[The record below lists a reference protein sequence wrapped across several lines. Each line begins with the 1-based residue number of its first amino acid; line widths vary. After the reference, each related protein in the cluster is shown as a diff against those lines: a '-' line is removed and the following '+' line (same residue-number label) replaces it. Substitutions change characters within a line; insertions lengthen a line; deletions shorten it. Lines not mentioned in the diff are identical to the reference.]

1 MIEQNNSAV
10 KRVVIVG
17 GGTAGWLVAASLAA
31 HFDTSDDGLQ
41 VTLVESDTIGTI
53 GVGEGTW
60 PSMRTT
66 LNKIGISETDF
77 VRICGASFKQ
87 GSQFRGW
94 RDGRGES
101 YYHPFSLPEQFAAVN
116 PWDWWQATN
125 SATDYAHAVSS
136 QTSVCEASKAPKQIE
151 MPGYAYA
158 LNYGYHLDAG
168 KFAEMLRAHSTERLS
183 VKHVVDHLV
192 GVETD
197 ADDFLI
203 GVRGEKSGL
212 IEGDLFIDCSG
223 FHAFLLNGHY
233 GIGVNT
239 EPAKYLFND
248 RALAV
253 QLPYDSEQSPIA
265 SVTLGTAH
273 SAGWTWDIGLQ
284 HRRGV
289 GRLYSSA
296 HQTDE
301 EAEAGLR
308 EYVEQSAPH
317 VEFDQLNPRQ
327 IKFQSGFRNKF
338 WHKNCV
344 AIGLSAGFVEPLEA
358 SALVL
363 VELGAKFLCD
373 HMPVDRQVM
382 AITARR
388 FNEQFTYRWNE
399 IVRFLKLHYVLSRR
413 DDSDYWRAHRQ
424 PETNPGDL
432 NELLALWRTRAP
444 WHQDEGRVDDLF
456 PSASYQYVLY
466 GMGFETK
473 NNGHGKRRMPN
484 FEEVSRKRYQQ
495 EQQYLSH
502 LPTNRELVQQ
512 LLTREFRAG

>member
-1 MIEQNNSAV
+1 
-10 KRVVIVG
+10 
-17 GGTAGWLVAASLAA
+17 
-31 HFDTSDDGLQ
+31 
-41 VTLVESDTIGTI
+41 
-53 GVGEGTW
+53 
-60 PSMRTT
+60 
-66 LNKIGISETDF
+66 
-77 VRICGASFKQ
+77 
-87 GSQFRGW
+87 
-94 RDGRGES
+94 
-101 YYHPFSLPEQFAAVN
+101 
-116 PWDWWQATN
+116 
-125 SATDYAHAVSS
+125 
-136 QTSVCEASKAPKQIE
+136 
-151 MPGYAYA
+151 
-158 LNYGYHLDAG
+158 
-168 KFAEMLRAHSTERLS
+168 
-183 VKHVVDHLV
+183 
-192 GVETD
+192 
-197 ADDFLI
+197 
-203 GVRGEKSGL
+203 
-212 IEGDLFIDCSG
+212 
-223 FHAFLLNGHY
+223 
-233 GIGVNT
+233 
-239 EPAKYLFND
+239 
-248 RALAV
+248 
-253 QLPYDSEQSPIA
+253 
-265 SVTLGTAH
+265 
-273 SAGWTWDIGLQ
+273 
-284 HRRGV
+284 V

-308 EYVEQSAPH
+308 EYVKQTAPH
-317 VEFDQLNPRQ
+317 VNFDELNPRQ
-327 IKFQSGFRNKF
+327 ITFQSGFRNKF

-373 HMPVDRQVM
+373 HMPVDRRVM

-424 PETNPGDL
+424 PETNPDDL

-444 WHQDEGRVDDLF
+444 WHQDEGRIDDLF

-466 GMGFETK
+466 GMGFETT
-473 NNGHGKRRMPN
+473 NNGHVKRRVPN

>member
-1 MIEQNNSAV
+1 MIEQNNLPV

-31 HFDTSDDGLQ
+31 HFDTSDSGLS
-41 VTLVESDTIGTI
+41 VTLVESDTLGTI

-66 LNKIGISETDF
+66 LNKIGISETEF
-77 VRICGASFKQ
+77 VRKCGASFKQ

-94 RDGRGES
+94 RDGQRES
-101 YYHPFSLPEQFAAVN
+101 YYHPFSLPEHYVGVN
-116 PWDWWQATN
+116 PWDLWQ
-125 SATDYAHAVSS
+125 SANLETDFAHTVSS
-136 QTSVCEASKAPKQIE
+136 QAAVCEASKAPKQIE

-168 KFAEMLRAHSTERLS
+168 KFVELLRAHAIERLG

-197 ADDFLI
+197 ADDFVL

-223 FHAFLLNGHY
+223 FHGFLLSGYY
-233 GIGVNT
+233 GIGLNA

-253 QLPYDSEQSPIA
+253 QLPYESDQSPIA

-289 GRLYSSA
+289 GRIYSSA
-296 HQTDE
+296 HQTDD
-301 EAEAGLR
+301 EAETGLR
-308 EYVEQSAPH
+308 EYVNQTAPH
-317 VEFDQLNPRQ
+317 VNFDDLNPRQ
-327 IKFQSGFRNKF
+327 IKFQSGFRDKF

-382 AITARR
+382 AITAKR

-399 IVRFLKLHYVLSRR
+399 IVRFLKLHYVLSHRS
-413 DDSDYWRAHRQ
+413 DSDYWLAHRQ
-424 PETNPGDL
+424 QANSPDDL
-432 NELLALWRTRAP
+432 IELLELWRTRAP

-466 GMGFETK
+466 GMGFGTK
-473 NNGHGKRRMPN
+473 NNGHLKRRAPN
-484 FEEVSRKRYQQ
+484 FEQVSRQRYQQ
-495 EQQYLSH
+495 EQQYLSL

-512 LLTREFRAG
+512 LMTREFRAS